1 MLSVAS
7 VYTYKQY
14 MGTPTKILLLE
25 DEPELV
31 EMFSAQLKKA
41 GYDVR
46 VGNTGKQG
54 LELLRA
60 QLPDIMLLDL
70 VMPEMDGYEVLK
82 QMNADPKLK
91 GVRVFAWSNLTQEG
105 EIAQAKKLGVED
117 YLIKSDYTPSKLV
130 AKIEELLQKK

>member
-1 MLSVAS
+1 
-7 VYTYKQY
+7 

>member
-1 MLSVAS
+1 
-7 VYTYKQY
+7 

-46 VGNTGKQG
+46 IGVTGKQG

-82 QMNADPKLK
+82 QMNADPGLK

-130 AKIEELLQKK
+130 EKIEELLQKK